1 MKIMQVFAV
10 ALLLVACSPDGS
22 GNLGV
27 AAAAGTNPAAGTLH
41 VQPVEIMDRQGFER
55 PMPAATA
62 LVPVGWRTEGG
73 IVWNLGGC
81 VPRTTNWSATSPD
94 GNQGIAVL
102 PSETWKWSNH
112 PSNGGPCPLAQITS
126 IRAYLEDLV
135 RRMHPGA
142 RVIDFRNR
150 PDLAQALQY
159 VNAVTPMPDGELR
172 NWVEAGEVLVGYTNQ
187 NGVEIRKTISTTVGF
202 FLSRM
207 GMPDGSM
214 LEELVAQSV
223 NTYAVHAPSGQ
234 LDFRAGE
241 LLRRTIQPAPEWA
254 ARIANADAADAKN
267 TTETYAAISRVNA
280 RESAKR
286 LAMGAEAS
294 RYVAD
299 VNRAGWEFRN
309 ANNDDLQ
316 RKVTD
321 ALVGVQAYVDP
332 TGNTGEVKLDYG
344 YKKAWRLDDGTYVL
358 TDNLMF
364 EPYKYTGQY
373 GTQLQVKK

>member
-1 MKIMQVFAV
+1 MKDMQILTV
-10 ALLLVACSPDGS
+10 ALLLVACTPGGS
-22 GNLGV
+22 GILGV
-27 AAAAGTNPAAGTLH
+27 AAAAGTNPASGTLH
-41 VQPVEIMDRQGFER
+41 VQSVEIMDRQGFEH

-81 VPRTTNWSATSPD
+81 VPRTTNWSATAPD
-94 GNQGIAVL
+94 SNQGIALL
-102 PSETWKWSNH
+102 PSERWKWSSH
-112 PSNGGPCPLAQITS
+112 PSNGGACPMAQITS
-126 IRAYLEDLV
+126 IRAYLEELV

-142 RVIDFRNR
+142 RIIDFRNR
-150 PDLAQALQY
+150 PDLAQALQRI
-159 VNAVTPMPDGELR
+159 NAVTPMPNGELR

-187 NGVEIRKTISTTVGF
+187 NEVEIREAIATTVAF
-202 FLSRM
+202 FLTRM
-207 GMPDGSM
+207 GMLDGSV
-214 LEELVAQSV
+214 LESLDAQSV

-254 ARIANADAADAKN
+254 ARIANVDAADAKN
-267 TTETYAAISRVNA
+267 TAATYATITQVGV
-280 RESAKR
+280 RESVKR
-286 LAMGAEAS
+286 LAMDAEAS

-321 ALVGVQAYVDP
+321 TLVGVQAYVDP

>member
-1 MKIMQVFAV
+1 MKALQALAV
-10 ALLLVACSPDGS
+10 ALLLVACSPDDS

-27 AAAAGTNPAAGTLH
+27 ASAAGVNPAGGTLH

-73 IVWNLGGC
+73 IVWNPGGC
-81 VPRTTNWSATSPD
+81 VPRTTNWSATAPD

-102 PSETWKWSNH
+102 PSETWKWSSH
-112 PSNGGPCPLAQITS
+112 PSNPGPCPMAQITS
-126 IRAYLEDLV
+126 IRAYLGDLV
-135 RRMHPGA
+135 GRMHPGA
-142 RVIDFRNR
+142 RIIDFRDR
-150 PDLAQALQY
+150 PDLARSLPT
-159 VNAVTPMPDGELR
+159 VNAVTPMPNGEMR
-172 NWVEAGEVLVGYTNQ
+172 NWLEAGEVLVGYTNQ
-187 NGVEIRKTISTTVGF
+187 NGVEIRQTISTTVGF

-207 GMPDGSM
+207 GMLDGSV
-214 LEELVAQSV
+214 LEELTGQSV
-223 NTYAVHAPSGQ
+223 NTYVVYAPSGQ
-234 LDFRAGE
+234 LDFRVGE
-241 LLRRTIQPAPEWA
+241 LLRRTIQPAPEWG
-254 ARIANADAADAKN
+254 ARIANADASIAKN
-267 TTETYAAISRVNA
+267 TTETYAAISDVA
-280 RESAKR
+280 VRESGKR
-286 LAMGAEAS
+286 LAMDAEAS
-294 RYVAD
+294 RHIAD
-299 VNRAGWEFRN
+299 VNRAGWEFRS

-373 GTQLQVKK
+373 GTQLQVKR